1 MKTYQK
7 HLRTLGKVL
16 PLLLLVFLVGF
27 SSLHAEKPLN
37 PYAEEDNVVM
47 LDDSFM
53 FQIRIFVAAIG
64 LIFLLG
70 IFVVIGALTKN
81 PQKLTLMSM
90 LNSIKGKN
98 YADPEMHHE
107 YDGIRELDNPI
118 PGYLQVILYGTI
130 LFGVVY
136 LFHYHVLGTGALQE
150 EEYEIEMAEAALKY
164 KDVELPES
172 AIIMIT
178 DAKRLDKAATLFTEN
193 CATCH
198 GKNLEGD
205 SGPNLT
211 DPYWLHGGKITN
223 VYTTISEGVTG
234 KTMIGWK
241 KKLSSQ
247 QRLELASYVMSKQGS
262 NPANAKEPE
271 GTIDSGDEGDG
282 AVIDSSATDTTG
294 AATTET
300 DTTGANSA
308 PVEGDTSTTD
318 TTN

>member
-7 HLRTLGKVL
+7 HLRTIGRIL
-16 PLLLLVFLVGF
+16 PLLILVFLLGF
-27 SSLHAEKPLN
+27 SSLDAEKPLN
-37 PYAEEDNVVM
+37 PYAEEDNIVM

-53 FQIRIFVAAIG
+53 YQLRIFVAAIG
-64 LIFLLG
+64 LIFLLA

-130 LFGVVY
+130 LFGIVY
-136 LFHYHVLGTGALQE
+136 MFHYHVLGTGALQE

-178 DAKRLDKAATLFTEN
+178 DAKRLDKAATLFADN

-198 GKNLEGD
+198 GKQLQGD

-211 DPYWLHGGKITN
+211 DPYWLHGGAITK
-223 VYTTISEGVTG
+223 VYKTISEGVPG

-241 KKLSSQ
+241 KKMSST
-247 QRLELASYVMSKQGS
+247 QRLELASYVLSMQGT
-262 NPANAKEPE
+262 NPPNPKEPE
-271 GTIDSGDEGDG
+271 GTLDGEDSQDDVTAPTDSLTTDTVTVEGD
-282 AVIDSSATDTTG
+282 SSSTDTT
-294 AATTET
+294 E
-300 DTTGANSA
+300 
-308 PVEGDTSTTD
+308 
-318 TTN
+318 